1 MTHNVLKS
9 ASRLPDDKSGGC
21 VLRRQGEGGRGQRG
35 RGLASSDGVLWA
47 LPRRRTANSTRR
59 GEVCKHDGLWR
70 TSQGPLFALA
80 EHRRPLCSLASL
92 NYCLHVNT
100 KLHKQDSG
108 RKKKKAGEK
117 NKTKTYIFRVNLICP
132 QQLPAALPATVCFE
146 SQIYCIF
153 FYCLSLCIVHNLHN
167 CLTLLSKG
175 IRAKVR
181 RRNLHNGR
189 CSDM

>member
-9 ASRLPDDKSGGC
+9 ASSLPDDKSGGGGG
-21 VLRRQGEGGRGQRG
+21 VLRRLRG
-35 RGLASSDGVLWA
+35 RRGWVFASEDGVLWA

-80 EHRRPLCSLASL
+80 EPRHPLCSLASL

-108 RKKKKAGEK
+108 RGGKKKVSETKTKA
-117 NKTKTYIFRVNLICP
+117 KTYIFRVTLICP
-132 QQLPAALPATVCFE
+132 RRLPAVPAAAAVCFE
-146 SQIYCIF
+146 SQIF
-153 FYCLSLCIVHNLHN
+153 VCLSLCIVHNLHN

>member
-21 VLRRQGEGGRGQRG
+21 VLRRQGEGGRGERG

-108 RKKKKAGEK
+108 RKKKKRAK
-117 NKTKTYIFRVNLICP
+117 KTKPKHTYSGSTLSVRNSCQPLSLRRFVLNRKFI
-132 QQLPAALPATVCFE
+132 A
-146 SQIYCIF
+146 F
-153 FYCLSLCIVHNLHN
+153 FFIVCLSALYIIFIIV
-167 CLTLLSKG
+167 
-175 IRAKVR
+175 
-181 RRNLHNGR
+181 
-189 CSDM
+189 